1 MSNEEALNEIRAHER
16 ECTIRYENIERRLEE
31 GSDKFKR
38 IEGLITGLYGV
49 IITGGIAIFGVVATL
64 ALKLI

>member
-16 ECTIRYENIERRLEE
+16 ECTVRYENIERRLEE

-38 IEGLITGLYGV
+38 IETLITGLYGLIV
-49 IITGGIAIFGVVATL
+49 TGGLAIFGVVAAL
-64 ALKLI
+64 AFRVS